1 MEMGNMRPEVN
12 ADLFFEKYGN
22 RILKAMRRIIR
33 AVDIYSRK
41 LNSEFEVTTPQMICM
56 YSLFR
61 EGDMTLSQ
69 LAEHANLSTSTVNG
83 IVDRLENKKLVVRE
97 RSRED
102 RRKVYVKI
110 TAAGREL
117 IKKAPSLLQDS
128 FAESLQLL
136 PELEQVAIALS
147 LERVVELMEAQ
158 HLDASPN
165 LISSGQLNEEKKGKE

>member
-1 MEMGNMRPEVN
+1 MEDLQPGIN
-12 ADLFFEKYGN
+12 ADLFFEKYGI
-22 RILKAMRRIIR
+22 RILKAMRRIIQ

-41 LNSEFEVTTPQMICM
+41 LNSEFEITTPQMICM

-69 LAEHANLSTSTVNG
+69 LAAHVNLSTSTVNG
-83 IVDRLENKKLVVRE
+83 IVDRLENKKLVARE
-97 RSRED
+97 RSRDD

-110 TAAGREL
+110 TASGSEL
-117 IKKAPSLLQDS
+117 VKNAPSLLQDS
-128 FAESLQLL
+128 FANALHLL

-165 LISSGQLNEEKKGKE
+165 LISSEQLNEEKKGK